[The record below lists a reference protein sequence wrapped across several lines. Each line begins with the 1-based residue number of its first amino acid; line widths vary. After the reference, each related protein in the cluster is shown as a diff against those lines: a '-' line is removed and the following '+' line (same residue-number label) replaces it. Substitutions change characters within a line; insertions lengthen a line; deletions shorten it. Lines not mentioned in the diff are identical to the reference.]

1 MNIIKNE
8 KLIRRN
14 GKIGQ
19 WTSLGALAVLGAG
32 MYISIKK
39 PELFIWS
46 MAALLAGFSMSQ
58 MGMYYGNRWGRSP
71 RPDELLDAALKG
83 LPGDFT
89 LYHFA
94 TPASHLLVGPA
105 GVWVLMLY
113 HQRGRIVFEKN
124 RWRVK
129 GGGIMQS
136 YMRVFGQEGLGR
148 PEIEARNEVDALKK
162 ALAREM
168 GEAGQVPP
176 VQAALIF
183 TSDDAQVEAGES
195 PLPAMP
201 LKKLKDFM
209 RQKAKDRAL
218 PALALSSLQTILG
231 K

>member
-19 WTSLGALAVLGAG
+19 WTSLGALAVLGIG

-46 MAALLAGFSMSQ
+46 LAALLAGFSMSQ

-71 RPDELLDAALKG
+71 RPDELLDSALKG

-89 LYHFA
+89 IYHFA
-94 TPASHLLVGPA
+94 TPASHVLLSPA
-105 GVWVLMLY
+105 GIWVLMPY
-113 HQRGRIVFEKN
+113 HQRGRVVFEKN

-129 GGGIMQS
+129 GGGIMQG

-148 PEIEARNEVDALKK
+148 PEIEARNEVDALTK

-168 GEAGQVPP
+168 GESQLPP
-176 VQAALIF
+176 VQAALVF
-183 TSDDAQVEAGES
+183 TADDVQVEAGES

-209 RQKAKDRAL
+209 RQRAKARAV

-231 K
+231 N

>member
-1 MNIIKNE
+1 MKIIKNE

-14 GKIGQ
+14 GRIGQ

-39 PELFIWS
+39 PEHFIWA

-71 RPDELLDAALKG
+71 RPDELLDVALKG
-83 LPGDFT
+83 LPGEFT

-94 TPASHLLVGPA
+94 TPASHLLLGPA
-105 GVWVLMLY
+105 GVWVLMPY
-113 HQRGRIVFEKN
+113 HQRGTIYYQKN

-129 GGGIMQS
+129 GGGLLQG
-136 YMRVFGQEGLGR
+136 YMRIFGQEALGR
-148 PEIEARNEVDALKK
+148 PEIEARNEVDALIK
-162 ALAREM
+162 ALARQM
-168 GEAGQVPP
+168 GESQLPP

-183 TSDDAQVEAGES
+183 TADEVQVEPGDS

-209 RQKAKDRAL
+209 RQKAKDRTL
-218 PALALSSLQTILG
+218 PPLALSSLQTILG
-231 K
+231 N

>member
-19 WTSLGALAVLGAG
+19 WTSLGALGVLGIG
-32 MYISIKK
+32 MYISIKQ

-105 GVWVLMLY
+105 GVWVLMPY
-113 HQRGRIVFEKN
+113 HQRGRIVYEKN

-129 GGGIMQS
+129 GGGVMQG
-136 YMRVFGQEGLGR
+136 YMRIFGQEGLGR
-148 PEIEARNEVDALKK
+148 PEIEARSEMDALRK
-162 ALAREM
+162 ALTKEM
-168 GEAGQVPP
+168 GEGQVPP
-176 VQAALIF
+176 VQAALVF
-183 TSDDAQVEAGES
+183 TADQAQVESGES

-209 RQKAKDRAL
+209 RQRAKDRSM
-218 PALALSSLQTILG
+218 PPLALSSLQTILG
-231 K
+231 N